1 MDHDVLPAKSMYCT
15 LVNKSDN
22 VKYMCYTHRKAG
34 VFNIGLTNASEVW
47 STDFTEETFAEHRK
61 KFALTSAE
69 DYISKI
75 RSACRS
81 GSVSV
86 SAQEEGVSVSLQ
98 LGGVSGAVTVTLSR
112 LSDPEASEALRDLLF
127 GMADTLTH
135 LNTAGGSPSS
145 SPMRSQFRRNPDFEP
160 RRQQNG
166 PTVALKKRLPGDSL
180 INPGSRRKRPAT
192 GVAFDDSE
200 DL

>member
-15 LVNKSDN
+15 LVNKSNN
-22 VKYMCYTHRKAG
+22 VKYVCYSHRKAG

-81 GSVSV
+81 GSASV
-86 SAQEEGVSVSLQ
+86 STLEEGVSLQ
-98 LGGVSGAVTVTLSR
+98 LGGTTGAVTVTLSR

-127 GMADTLTH
+127 GMADTLTN
-135 LNTAGGSPSS
+135 LNAAGGSPSS
-145 SPMRSQFRRNPDFEP
+145 SFMKGQFRRNPDFEP

-166 PTVALKKRLPGDSL
+166 PTVAVRKRLPGDSL